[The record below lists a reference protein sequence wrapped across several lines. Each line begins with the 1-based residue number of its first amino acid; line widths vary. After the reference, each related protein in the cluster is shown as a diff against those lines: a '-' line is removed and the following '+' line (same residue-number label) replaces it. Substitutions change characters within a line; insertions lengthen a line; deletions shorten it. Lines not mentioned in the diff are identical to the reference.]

1 MYVCVYIYIYIYIY
15 IVIYIYIALPPQEV
29 DLSPALKD
37 ATGEAFSYA
46 KVIYGNLSQPSLP
59 IYLYIYLSTIYLSRR
74 MYQGR
79 AKCGRRFQYM
89 YIIYTHI
96 YDLRPRAA
104 SPSSCPPSPHMGI
117 PPSPFGW
124 G

>member
-59 IYLYIYLSTIYLSRR
+59 IYLYIYLSIYL
-74 MYQGR
+74 YLTYVGPP
-79 AKCGRRFQYM
+79 CRRFGRFPVHDSGNL
-89 YIIYTHI
+89 IERL
-96 YDLRPRAA
+96 DEP
-104 SPSSCPPSPHMGI
+104 
-117 PPSPFGW
+117 
-124 G
+124 